1 MEALQN
7 IKERRS
13 IRQYKDTPVTAEQIT
28 EIVEAARFAPTWKNT
43 QTVRYYAVLDKVVKD
58 RIAAEG
64 MLPNSTN
71 DKKIRS
77 AAALVV
83 LTTVDGIAGYEPDG
97 TPTTTKGTHWQ
108 SFDAGIACQT
118 FCLAAHDK
126 GLGTLIMGIYNESKI
141 HEMLHLP
148 TGESVSALIGIG
160 YPEADPTAPPR
171 KDVSEI
177 LTILG

>member
-28 EIVEAARFAPTWKNT
+28 EIVEAARFAPTWKNS
-43 QTVRYYAVLDKVVKD
+43 QTVRYHAVLDKALKD

-64 MLPNSTN
+64 TLNFSKN
-71 DKKIRS
+71 GNNIRS

-97 TPTTTKGTHWQ
+97 KPTTAKGSHWQ

-126 GLGTLIMGIYNESKI
+126 GLGTLIMGIFDEAKI
-141 HEMLHLP
+141 KEMLNLP
-148 TGESVSALIGIG
+148 AGESVSALIAVG
-160 YPEADPTAPPR
+160 YPEADPAAPPR